1 MNRKSIWITLVLVLL
16 AMLVLFLP
24 LADRTSSSE
33 RVIVDHTLKEIFHP
47 GCFDQA
53 ETTNYLDEVSFSR
66 ATGELDYRI
75 ADACSKERLE
85 TGKESVI
92 SKIFSE

>member
-1 MNRKSIWITLVLVLL
+1 MSRKGIWILLVLMLVAVLL
-16 AMLVLFLP
+16 LLLP
-24 LADRTSSSE
+24 LADRTSRSE

-66 ATGELDYRI
+66 ATETLGYQIEDG
-75 ADACSKERLE
+75 CSKERLE

-92 SKIFSE
+92 SKIFNE

>member
-1 MNRKSIWITLVLVLL
+1 MSRKGIWITLVLVLL
-16 AMLVLFLP
+16 AVLLLFLP
-24 LADRTSSSE
+24 LADRTSTSE

-66 ATGELDYRI
+66 ATGVLEYRI
-75 ADACSKERLE
+75 EDACSKARLE

-92 SKIFSE
+92 SKIFRE